1 MPYNKSKS
9 PKNSAPRDGQE
20 GAAGGRPE
28 GRKGPRRPF
37 RNRPP
42 RGEGQGGSERSAQ
55 AGAGGD
61 VRPPR
66 QSGEGRPP
74 RNGNGPEGSRGPRP
88 PRPEGAGGSGGG
100 KSFGRGGRR
109 RPDGESREV
118 NGNVAERQERRGSSD
133 GGRGEGRPERRFEGE
148 GSQPKRGPVRRAKR
162 IAAPGEEKRGPG
174 KGAPRGKIK
183 GPVEPTK
190 PERLHKVLAQAG
202 VGSRREME
210 EWILSGRVSVN
221 GLPAEVG
228 QLVGPT
234 DRVKVNGKLLNLKF
248 ANRVPRVIMYHKPE
262 GQIVSRDDPDGRE
275 TVFEAL
281 PVLRGGRWIAVG
293 RLDFNTSGLLLF
305 TTSGELANR
314 LMHPRYNIIRE
325 YAVRVLGDLTD
336 EAQDQLVDGI
346 ELEDG
351 PARFS
356 TLEDAG
362 GEGANRWY
370 HVTLSEG
377 RNREVR
383 RMFEAVGVTVSRLM
397 RVRYGPLIMPS
408 RLKRGQWMELPEHDV
423 AALFQAVGMSVPGTG
438 NNAFRRGMTGVYTGN
453 DNSSQGRPPRG
464 MR

>member
-1 MPYNKSKS
+1 MPYNKSKG
-9 PKNSAPRDGQE
+9 PKNGAPREGQD
-20 GAAGGRPE
+20 GAAGSRPE

-42 RGEGQGGSERSAQ
+42 KPGAMAEGQSGPGFEGRPAA
-55 AGAGGD
+55 AGAGGPD
-61 VRPPR
+61 
-66 QSGEGRPP
+66 
-74 RNGNGPEGSRGPRP
+74 NRP
-88 PRPEGAGGSGGG
+88 PRPEGKGRP
-100 KSFGRGGRR
+100 FGRNGRRRKDGEERGGR
-109 RPDGESREV
+109 EEREGREGRDI
-118 NGNVAERQERRGSSD
+118 NGNVAEPREGRSPGS
-133 GGRGEGRPERRFEGE
+133 GGRKDGRPEWRTEGD
-148 GSQPKRGPVRRAKR
+148 GSQAKRGPVRRAKR
-162 IAAPGEEKRGPG
+162 ISAPGEEKRGSP
-174 KGAPRGKIK
+174 KANAARNKAK
-183 GPVEPTK
+183 MAMEPAK

-325 YAVRVLGDLTD
+325 YAVRVLGDLSD
-336 EAQDQLVDGI
+336 DAQDQLVDGI

-356 TLEDAG
+356 TLVDAG

-408 RLKRGQWMELPEHDV
+408 RLKRGQWMELTEHDV
-423 AALFQAVGMSVPGTG
+423 AALFQSVGMSVPGAN
-438 NNAFRRGMTGVYTGN
+438 NNAFRRGMTGVYTGH
-453 DNSSQGRPPRG
+453 DQPDRGRPSRRPR
-464 MR
+464 